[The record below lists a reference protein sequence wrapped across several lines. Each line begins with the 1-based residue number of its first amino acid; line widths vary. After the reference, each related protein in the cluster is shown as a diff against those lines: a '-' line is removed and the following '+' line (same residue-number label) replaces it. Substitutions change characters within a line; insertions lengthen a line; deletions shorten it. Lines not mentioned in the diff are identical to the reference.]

1 MRAHEILALWDALAD
16 KGAFPY
22 GSGGY
27 SEKLCLFELVLS
39 VYKSKSSWALVFEQI
54 GYWYIV
60 PEATNWVRVVRPES
74 EPEQAFGTD
83 YPKTART
90 MTTDDVTNDPG
101 AEQSDEE
108 VIEEARADG
117 RESLARLQEF
127 RVAID
132 GVEHVLRPTLDDW
145 RCHAHAEVGP
155 VSFEK
160 NAIAPHL
167 ELFQL
172 ATQLLRDQMRLHDP
186 CEIAGLSDD
195 YELVFR
201 DDGPDPTAHL
211 GEKPCSPSAVP
222 YWRTLAAFLA
232 GESSTLPSR
241 QNAIDRAIRKALGL
255 DSDQEIPSA
264 RLSEITTLN
273 LGDSDATDLVGI
285 ERLPNLETLH
295 AFRTSIVDM
304 KPLAS
309 LENLREVGFA
319 WTPVADLAPLAG
331 KRALRCVDVSYTRVA
346 DLSPLHGA
354 LIDDLRV
361 GGSEVRD
368 LAPIANRAL
377 RALGIE
383 DTRVA
388 DLTPLAE
395 LESLK
400 RVWMQGAMV
409 TDTAPIAHLLP

>member
-1 MRAHEILALWDALAD
+1 MRANEILALWDKLHA

-27 SEKLCLFELVLS
+27 AEKFCLFDLDLS

-54 GYWYIV
+54 GYWYFA
-60 PEATNWVRVVRPES
+60 PTAENWVRVVRPES
-74 EPEQAFGTD
+74 DPEQAFGTD
-83 YPKTART
+83 YPMTAHT
-90 MTTDDVTNDPG
+90 LTTDDVTNDPA

-108 VIEEARADG
+108 VLEEARAEG
-117 RESLARLQEF
+117 RESIARLQEF

-145 RCHAHAEVGP
+145 RCRAHADVGP

-167 ELFQL
+167 PLFEL
-172 ATQLLRDQMRLHDP
+172 ATKLLRDPMRLRDP
-186 CEIAGLSDD
+186 REFAGLSGD

-211 GEKPCSPSAVP
+211 GEKPSSPSARP

-241 QNAIDRAIRKALGL
+241 QSAIDRAIRKALGL
-255 DSDQEIPSA
+255 DFDQELPSA
-264 RLSEITTLN
+264 RLSEITTLD
-273 LGDSDATDLVGI
+273 LGNSDATDLVGI
-285 ERLPNLETLH
+285 ERLPNLEILH
-295 AFRTSIVDM
+295 AFRTAIVDV

-309 LENLREVGFA
+309 LENLRQVGFA
-319 WTPVADLAPLAG
+319 WTPLADLAPLAG
-331 KRALRCVDVSYTRVA
+331 KRGLRCVDVSYTRVA
-346 DLSPLHGA
+346 DLSPLHGSP
-354 LIDDLRV
+354 IDDLRV
-361 GGSEVRD
+361 EGSEVRD
-368 LAPIANRAL
+368 LVPIANCPL
-377 RALGIE
+377 QALGIG
-383 DTRVA
+383 DTRIT

-395 LESLK
+395 LQSLR
-400 RVWMQGAMV
+400 RVWMKGALV
-409 TDTAPIAHLLP
+409 TDTSPIAHLLP